1 MEILKLLVRVII
13 YLASIFILASCSP
26 GWRVAGYELN
36 PSEEIVNT
44 VFIEI
49 VAHDS
54 TMHWYANNL
63 FHGENYCLLHNR
75 WETVRVK

>member
-1 MEILKLLVRVII
+1 MEILKLLVRVMISLLSMLI
-13 YLASIFILASCSP
+13 VIGCSP

-49 VAHDS
+49 VAQDS